1 MLLLIGSSFWDVG
14 LAFKSGTECAMI
26 YETCQQIRK
35 RKLFMEILAK
45 ISSFYQLGALI
56 AAFIATF
63 VTYYFSLQTLV
74 WIATLP
80 SFFNIFVI
88 ALMVNP
94 RSYFKKGISPQKQ
107 LKKSVYIFIKNR
119 TLRHYAILQILNDAL
134 ANSVFRFEA
143 SYYEKLIPIY
153 FINIARALQHT
164 TGWISYYIAT
174 LFTKNNLLK
183 LLCFST
189 FGSSLIR
196 FISLIINNSITP
208 FIASMQ
214 NLFYGTVTTSSST
227 LLQKE
232 YNKGLRAT
240 LDSIVGFFGGITTS
254 LIGFLLGFAADIFS
268 PRILL
273 LVTVFCSLGIA
284 LVYNRLFKPVRIN

>member
-1 MLLLIGSSFWDVG
+1 MLLLIGSSFWGVG

-107 LKKSVYIFIKNR
+107 
-119 TLRHYAILQILNDAL
+119 
-134 ANSVFRFEA
+134 
-143 SYYEKLIPIY
+143 
-153 FINIARALQHT
+153 
-164 TGWISYYIAT
+164 
-174 LFTKNNLLK
+174 
-183 LLCFST
+183 
-189 FGSSLIR
+189 
-196 FISLIINNSITP
+196 
-208 FIASMQ
+208 
-214 NLFYGTVTTSSST
+214 
-227 LLQKE
+227 
-232 YNKGLRAT
+232 
-240 LDSIVGFFGGITTS
+240 
-254 LIGFLLGFAADIFS
+254 
-268 PRILL
+268 
-273 LVTVFCSLGIA
+273 
-284 LVYNRLFKPVRIN
+284 